1 MTMSTTI
8 RPTANGMLPFERS
21 ASFRRKGAPAA
32 TPTSSKPTPS
42 GSSRPNTLASPM
54 ATTGPTTKLASKE
67 SATSRPFRSGARICC
82 TVSARPTARVLDTT
96 NTTTEA
102 FAPLI
107 NSFVKSMIVISRL
120 IWLPHAATVGQEAK
134 RPDSRQEE
142 VGATLDCRKRGQAL
156 DLLFDRPLRN
166 RHVVRAVV
174 RADNRVP
181 LVAKL
186 LEFRIVDPDV
196 LEELEL
202 ADQAATAH
210 ECRNAPFD
218 AVVAGPFRQGRTI
231 RPAAPDDSTPVHV
244 VPGVAEIHAPD
255 VGAERRRV
263 PLRVHLCVIEVVVAL
278 WIGRELG
285 IVLRGRQRQRCA
297 AAPAAHQLRRDQL
310 LAFRRGPAVLPKE
323 IAKPADVL
331 LHLPIREKASVLR
344 QDLGLQER
352 DVAVLVRVPEEELS
366 WLERSSGTR
375 RRRDPHSV
383 DFRLRHAIPISEM
396 IVGVLERRRRLEIER
411 RQRFDA
417 RKLRGIL
424 LMFLAAPLPLRRVAR
439 EQDHDCMKF
448 RTGEA
453 AHPMIGMVR
462 ARIAQHLR
470 ARRHAL
476 AELLRK
482 RRERRLVDAQR
493 SQAVERKS
501 DGDPSRVERISRR
514 HRAAAADAID
524 DPGEPRPSLIRLAEP
539 EESVPRGERARSS
552 QQEVLNVVQF

>member
-285 IVLRGRQRQRCA
+285 IILRGRQRQRRA
-297 AAPAAHQLRRDQL
+297 AAPAAHQLGGDEFL
-310 LAFRRGPAVLPKE
+310 LFRRSTVRPEKVPE
-323 IAKPADVL
+323 PADVL
-331 LHLPIREKASVLR
+331 LQSAVREIASVPR
-344 QDLGLQER
+344 QDLGLRQR
-352 DVAVLVRVPEEELS
+352 HVAVFVRIPEEELS
-366 WLERSSGTR
+366 RLERSSGAR
-375 RRRDPHSV
+375 GWRDPRSL
-383 DFRLRHAIPISEM
+383 DFRLRHAIAISEV
-396 IVGVLERRRRLEIER
+396 IVGVIERRRRLEIKR

-424 LMFLAAPLPLRRVAR
+424 LMF
-439 EQDHDCMKF
+439 
-448 RTGEA
+448 
-453 AHPMIGMVR
+453 
-462 ARIAQHLR
+462 
-470 ARRHAL
+470 
-476 AELLRK
+476 
-482 RRERRLVDAQR
+482 
-493 SQAVERKS
+493 
-501 DGDPSRVERISRR
+501 
-514 HRAAAADAID
+514 
-524 DPGEPRPSLIRLAEP
+524 
-539 EESVPRGERARSS
+539 
-552 QQEVLNVVQF
+552 